1 MEMVIR
7 NELMD
12 YNTSAT
18 DAIPNISGAKVEKW
32 IGHETQKQERRT
44 TKRNA
49 RSQRCQTELRRG
61 GEGAARFS
69 LASSLERARLC

>member
-44 TKRNA
+44 TKRNV

-61 GEGAARFS
+61 GGGGRGL
-69 LASSLERARLC
+69 LASH